1 MQGGNGIQG
10 GALVMDFSSV
20 QGNIWSF
27 EIFGTVAYYLA
38 VVYHSCAVHIVWP
51 NSRIGLLVFL
61 HDCNIV
67 KVKHVVYIKDWNQE
81 II

>member
-1 MQGGNGIQG
+1 
-10 GALVMDFSSV
+10 MDFSSV

-27 EIFGTVAYYLA
+27 EIFGKAAYYLA
-38 VVYHSCAVHIVWP
+38 VVYHSCAVHILYCLAKVKNRAASIPSWLQYC
-51 NSRIGLLVFL
+51 I
-61 HDCNIV
+61 HKYIV